1 MNYAAVEFK
10 QLKSEAADL
19 GLSRVR
25 HGAYIDVMEGA
36 KTKFDLPEDVSLNV
50 DTIHTRTSHEHRKLL
65 VAKRGPVSPIA
76 AVEAHLLDVMLQLAV
91 MRAPVEPKIG
101 LEIANSMLKGTIT
114 EAQIVEWKIKHGV
127 KCNED
132 DPAKL
137 GQKYWHNFLK

>member
-10 QLKSEAADL
+10 RLKSEAADL

-25 HGAYIDVMEGA
+25 RGAYVDVMEGA
-36 KTKFDLPEDVSLNV
+36 KTKFDLPEDASLNV
-50 DTIHTRTSHEHRKLL
+50 DTIRTRTSHEHRKLL
-65 VAKRGPVSPIA
+65 VAKCGPISPIA
-76 AVEAHLLDVMLQLAV
+76 AVEAHLLDVMLQLAA
-91 MRAPVEPKIG
+91 MRAPVMPKIG
-101 LEIANSMLKGTIT
+101 LEIANSMVKGTVT
-114 EAQIVEWKIKHGV
+114 EAQIV